1 MYLNRRIFLLCKCV
15 SAFGFGLFGY
25 ISCLMTLGL
34 IMDIMKGEGI
44 YLNEA
49 IVKPYIII
57 LCLAALFYYLKIMI
71 ERAKLYDSF
80 FVEDSD
86 GILYSHVLA
95 KAIGVQEKNVVN
107 DLHFLEKMLL
117 FMKRRG

>member
-1 MYLNRRIFLLCKCV
+1 MSDDL
-15 SAFGFGLFGY
+15 GTDHGY
-25 ISCLMTLGL
+25 H
-34 IMDIMKGEGI
+34 GEGI

-95 KAIGVQEKNVVN
+95 KAISVQEKNVAN

>member
-34 IMDIMKGEGI
+34 IMDIVKGEGI

-57 LCLAALFYYLKIMI
+57 L
-71 ERAKLYDSF
+71 
-80 FVEDSD
+80 
-86 GILYSHVLA
+86 YSHVLA
-95 KAIGVQEKNVVN
+95 KAISVQEKNVAN

-117 FMKRRG
+117 CKKRSG